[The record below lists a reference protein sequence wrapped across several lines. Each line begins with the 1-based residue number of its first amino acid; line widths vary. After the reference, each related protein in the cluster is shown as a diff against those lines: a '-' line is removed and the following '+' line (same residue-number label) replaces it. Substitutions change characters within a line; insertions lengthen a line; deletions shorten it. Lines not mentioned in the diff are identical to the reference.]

1 MNNNLRITGK
11 KIIGTIISNQKNC
24 DKLENAIYNT
34 IKNENSEDEYI
45 EILYEVYGKILNK
58 KDINEIIKDLEQKKY
73 KWLNSYFD
81 NIRIK
86 QAEQDDFIENPFEVE
101 EGVLE
106 CKKCGSRRVFSYGKQ
121 VRSGDEATT
130 TFAQCIE
137 CKSKWTE
144 NH

>member
-1 MNNNLRITGK
+1 MNNNIRLNGK
-11 KIIGTIISNQKNC
+11 NILKIFVTNQKTC
-24 DKLENAIYNT
+24 DKLENIIYNM
-34 IKNENSEDEYI
+34 INNNEDEYNDI
-45 EILYEVYGKILNK
+45 IYEVYGKLLNK
-58 KDINEIIKDLEQKKY
+58 NDINDIISNLENKQI
-73 KWLNSYFD
+73 KWLNPYFH
-81 NIRIK
+81 NIRNK
-86 QAEQDDFIENPFEVE
+86 QSEQDDFIENPFEVE